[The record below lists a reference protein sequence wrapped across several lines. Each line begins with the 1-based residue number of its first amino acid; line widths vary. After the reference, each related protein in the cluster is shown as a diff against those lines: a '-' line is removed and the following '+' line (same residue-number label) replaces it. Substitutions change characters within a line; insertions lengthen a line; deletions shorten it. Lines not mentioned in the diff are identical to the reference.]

1 MLLKAADVCNE
12 ARPWSISEPWA
23 KALFAEHAEQVA
35 LEQQHGLPVTAWM
48 QNDTLPKQAKSQLGF
63 IDFVLLPLVAV
74 MRKSAPPLEAAVS
87 EFEQGIRCNR
97 ERWVPLNSAEH
108 QQSD

>member
-74 MRKSAPPLEAAVS
+74 MRKSAPPLETRAI
-87 EFEQGIRCNR
+87 FELAWAPASQGMGGSHNAKD
-97 ERWVPLNSAEH
+97 LY
-108 QQSD
+108 